1 MTRKQTQKAV
11 CPYYVRRTRE
21 RLTCHC
27 KETGHTVTLSGLG
40 IERIEERYTYACCDM
55 YGICPINKYLKAYE
69 KADS

>member
-1 MTRKQTQKAV
+1 MTRKQTQRAV

-40 IERIEERYTYACCDM
+40 VERIEERYVYACCEL
-55 YGICPINKYLKAYE
+55 YTRCPIYKYLSLYE
-69 KADS
+69 KADL

>member
-1 MTRKQTQKAV
+1 MTRKQTKRAV

-27 KETGHTVTLSGLG
+27 KETGNIVTLSGLG
-40 IERIEERYTYACCDM
+40 VERIEERYVYACCEM
-55 YGICPINKYLKAYE
+55 YTRCPINKYLRAYE